1 MSDSPTTYRVVWT
14 RTTVGKRYSSGGRRV
29 CGFRKKCDSNG
40 KRLSRTKHIQHKLIF
55 DPCLLFYYVVIFVEL
70 FLFSPFLSFVMM
82 TQMMI
87 SSLSCLTTGQ
97 NIWSWWIFVFKC
109 CCCSYQSKVTWAQLC
124 WLCEKAWTH
133 ECVAIKLL
141 FCSSYKPLG

>member
-14 RTTVGKRYSSGGRRV
+14 RTTVGKRYSSGGRRI

-55 DPCLLFYYVVIFVEL
+55 DPCLLFYYVIIF
-70 FLFSPFLSFVMM
+70 FLNC
-82 TQMMI
+82 
-87 SSLSCLTTGQ
+87 SCLVLFFLLPWWLR
-97 NIWSWWIFVFKC
+97 WSVKFLVWPQAKIFEVDER

-141 FCSSYKPLG
+141 FCSSYQPLG